1 MSMEKLFLGFPPLPK
16 ALQRISELEDAQYKA
31 LLAEIGGGKGFSV
44 AEPRVTAVAGLLGS
58 DESEILDLLQSL
70 DFLYDR
76 CREWETDDEDFGPP
90 LRSFLRG
97 TRLWGALGS
106 NADASF
112 DRLMKLLQPNPFLEQ
127 SRKLR
132 WLRTGILDTAV
143 EFASFVDLRP
153 DFSKDRSEVRGLV
166 PVVLLRVRT
175 ESDLERDRSHA
186 FQLTIDGVRKLRKVL
201 DDIDRK
207 LDAIGRSSEIE
218 RLVRKDGNEV
228 EGGTSA

>member
-1 MSMEKLFLGFPPLPK
+1 MDNVFFGFPPLPK
-16 ALQRISELEDAQYKA
+16 ALQRISELEDAHYEA
-31 LLAEIGGGKGFSV
+31 LLAETGGPNGFSV
-44 AEPRVTAVAGLLGS
+44 AEPRVTAVAESLES
-58 DESEILDLLQSL
+58 DESDVLNLFQTL

-76 CREWETDDEDFGPP
+76 CREWETGDEGFGAP
-90 LRSFLRG
+90 LRSFLRA
-97 TRLWGALGS
+97 TRLWGALGP
-106 NADASF
+106 NAESVF
-112 DRLMKLLQPNPFLEQ
+112 DRLTKLLEPNPTLEQ
-127 SRKLR
+127 IRKLR

-201 DDIDRK
+201 EDIDRK
-207 LDAIGRSSEIE
+207 LDAIGRSGELE
-218 RLVRKDGNEV
+218 RLIRKDGDGT
-228 EGGTSA
+228 GGGDSA